1 MQDVVFIHH
10 SSRRYDGLQRE
21 MENNMSKW
29 RDEYPTTVTSAYN
42 LILEWQ
48 PEPSSMQV
56 DKIQRNNHLEFS
68 QHNEQGN
75 NERIAK
81 IYKNITCFKCSQ
93 LSHYSGSCPFKKDEQ
108 YILKDKGSSL
118 DNIVQVINIATTGI

>member
-1 MQDVVFIHH
+1 
-10 SSRRYDGLQRE
+10 
-21 MENNMSKW
+21 MSKV
-29 RDEYPTTVTSAYN
+29 RNEYQTTVTSAYN
-42 LILEWQ
+42 LMLEWQ

-56 DKIQRNNHLEFS
+56 DKIQRNNHLEFA

-93 LSHYSGSCPFKKDEQ
+93 LRHYSGSCPFKKDEQ
-108 YILKDKGSSL
+108 ETLKD
-118 DNIVQVINIATTGI
+118 